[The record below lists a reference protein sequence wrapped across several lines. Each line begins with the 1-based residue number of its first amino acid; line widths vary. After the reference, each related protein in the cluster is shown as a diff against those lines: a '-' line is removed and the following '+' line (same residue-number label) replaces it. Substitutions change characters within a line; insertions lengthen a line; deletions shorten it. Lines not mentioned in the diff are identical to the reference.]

1 MPEEIELERGPSLA
15 ERVLG
20 GWRVV
25 ASAWLMAGVI
35 VVLFAGVQALASHHG
50 PSLHQQSL
58 AGAVIPRH
66 DPACDSAAAA
76 GVETCAPTLED
87 FERAESQ
94 VYYGW

>member
-1 MPEEIELERGPSLA
+1 MPEEIELVRGPSLA

-25 ASAWLMAGVI
+25 AAAWVMAIVI
-35 VVLFAGVQALASHHG
+35 VVLFAGVQALASRHG
-50 PSLHQQSL
+50 PSPRQESL

-66 DPACDSAAAA
+66 DPGCDSAAAA
-76 GVETCAPTLED
+76 TQTCAPTLQD